1 MIETRRLKNVVILVE
16 TIKGDILLHDLIHI
30 YIYIYIYVYVWIFSY
45 DSIECIPPGDRK

>member
-30 YIYIYIYVYVWIFSY
+30 YIYVYVWIFSY